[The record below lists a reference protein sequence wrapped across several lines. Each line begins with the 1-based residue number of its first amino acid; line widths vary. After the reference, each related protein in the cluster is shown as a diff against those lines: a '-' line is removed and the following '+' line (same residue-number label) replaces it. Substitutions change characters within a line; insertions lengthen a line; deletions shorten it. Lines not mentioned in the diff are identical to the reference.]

1 MSPRSSAG
9 APLVTGSGAVTGA
22 GLGVPALW
30 QLVADGHSAIRRVD
44 DGGWDGELADALV
57 AKVPGNGGVLDF
69 AIAAAREALAGRCE
83 LDRHRGALV
92 LGTTAGSDRD
102 DIGRLVF
109 DLALVL
115 GLEGPRIT
123 VSTACCSSTAAIGL
137 ASDLVARGVVPWAL
151 AGGAEEIT
159 PELYAGFAALAA
171 LAPERCAPLSTTM
184 GLSLGEGAG
193 FVLVEPGGAGAGDDD
208 EVAILGSGLACDA
221 HHATAPHP
229 RGRGVAAA
237 LRGALR
243 ARRLAPES
251 LDYVNLHGTG
261 TSANDGAE
269 CLGVAA
275 ALGPHAEG
283 MPASSTKG
291 HLGHAQ
297 GAAGALELIATL
309 EGRRHGLLPPTLGCE
324 VPRPRL
330 RIDPVPG
337 AEPRPSRF
345 DRFASLNAAFGGANA
360 ALVLGASRLALAP
373 CAPTG
378 RAVYLHRVATVDP
391 LPGPELEALS
401 RRHLR
406 RVPPGR
412 LDRAAT
418 LLSLAAAEAVRG
430 TRGRPDHRGI
440 FLGVDACTPSSQR
453 AFRESIERRGLLRAS
468 APAFARMVAHAPAG
482 EAARALDLRGP
493 MTSVSLG
500 VASGLLAIAQAA
512 DWLAHRDDETTCMVA
527 GTVEEARGAVVV
539 ALASEPPGEG
549 PAIRVSG
556 WSLEGPGAVGA
567 APAAARWEAERALV
581 SEVAELR
588 AAKKESGTVSAFD
601 SRFGRVTVHLE
612 VEGAVEEGNRC
623 EQR

>member
-22 GLGVPALW
+22 GLGVGALW
-30 QLVADGHSAIRRVD
+30 RLVADGRSAIRRVD
-44 DGGWDGELADALV
+44 APGWDGELADALV
-57 AKVPGNGGVLDF
+57 AKVPGGGGVLDF
-69 AIAAAREALAGRCE
+69 TLAAAREALAGRSD
-83 LDRHRGALV
+83 LDRRRGAVV
-92 LGTTAGSDRD
+92 LGTTAGSDRED
-102 DIGRLVF
+102 LGRLVF
-109 DLALVL
+109 DLALAL

-159 PELYAGFAALAA
+159 PELYAGFAALSA

-193 FVLVEPGGAGAGDDD
+193 FVLVEPGGSRGGDDH

-243 ARRLAPES
+243 ARRLASDS
-251 LDYVNLHGTG
+251 LEYVNLHGTG

-269 CLGVAA
+269 CFGVAA
-275 ALGPHAEG
+275 VLGPHAEAL
-283 MPASSTKG
+283 PASSTKG

-309 EGRRHGLLPPTLGCE
+309 EGRRRGLLPPTLGCE
-324 VPRPRL
+324 EPRPRL

-360 ALVLGASRLALAP
+360 ALVLGASCLDPADSEPIERP
-373 CAPTG
+373 
-378 RAVYLHRVATVDP
+378 VYLHRIATVDP
-391 LPGPELEALS
+391 VPDAELEAMS

-412 LDRAAT
+412 LDRAAM

-430 TRGRPDHRGI
+430 ARGGPSHRGL

-468 APAFARMVAHAPAG
+468 APAFARMVGHAPAG

-512 DWLAHRDDETTCMVA
+512 DWLAHRDDDTTCMLA
-527 GTVEEARGAVVV
+527 GTVGEARGAVVV
-539 ALASEPPGEG
+539 ALTLEPPVEG
-549 PAIRVSG
+549 PAIRVGG
-556 WSLEGPGAVGA
+556 WSLEGPGDVGA
-567 APAAARWEAERALV
+567 APGAARWEPERALV
-581 SEVAELR
+581 TVVSDLRVA
-588 AAKKESGTVSAFD
+588 KQESGTVSAFD
-601 SRFGRVTVHLE
+601 PRFGRVTMRLE

-623 EQR
+623 ERR